1 MPVHLPLFVWM
12 SYLPTIINIII
23 CTGCMYVCMYCVY
36 GQWHNNMLQAYS
48 DILWLYCV
56 LYASHTDTRQNLAV
70 RVFALPILVG
80 GGIQECLFVVVFC
93 LIQVVSTH
101 LLPLSFALSLSPFS
115 AISPLYSCSPLLPSL
130 VLIPTRS
137 LPPSLPPSLPW
148 PLPLPPVVLLRPCK
162 RTSHGER

>member
-1 MPVHLPLFVWM
+1 MV
-12 SYLPTIINIII
+12 SGIII
-23 CTGCMYVCMYCVY
+23 CCKP
-36 GQWHNNMLQAYS
+36 YS

-137 LPPSLPPSLPW
+137 LPPSLSPSFSPLAPPPPSSGATKTLQTDKPWRTVNKNTSRKPSRPTPRRSLP
-148 PLPLPPVVLLRPCK
+148 
-162 RTSHGER
+162 